1 MVAACCS
8 RSIESLKFKERHVF
22 CAVLCAHTYD
32 VMHGSAVAN
41 KAIKV
46 GVNFFPVFCCNFK
59 NDLTSQVVGIL
70 KKDSC

>member
-22 CAVLCAHTYD
+22 CAVLCAQTYD

-46 GVNFFPVFCCNFK
+46 GVNFFFR
-59 NDLTSQVVGIL
+59 IL
-70 KKDSC
+70 L